1 MNIIL
6 YTTHCPRCVV
16 LESKLKQKDIEY
28 TSCEDINIM
37 SEKGFMS
44 APMLEVDNKVMD
56 FKTANNWINKYEG

>member
-6 YTTHCPRCVV
+6 YTTHCPKCVI
-16 LESKLKQKDIEY
+16 LESKLKQKDIKY

-37 SEKGFMS
+37 LEKGFMQ

>member
-1 MNIIL
+1 MNITL
-6 YTTHCPRCVV
+6 YTTHCPKCVI
-16 LESKLKQKDIEY
+16 LESKLKQKDIKY

-37 SEKGFMS
+37 LEKGFMQ

>member
-6 YTTHCPRCVV
+6 YTTHCPRCVI
-16 LESKLKQKDIEY
+16 LESKLKQKDIKY

-37 SEKGFMS
+37 SEKGFMQ

>member
-1 MNIIL
+1 MKVVL
-6 YTTHCPRCVV
+6 YTTHCPKCVI
-16 LESKLKQKDIEY
+16 LESKLKQKDIKY

-37 SEKGFMS
+37 SEKGFMQ

>member
-1 MNIIL
+1 MKVVF
-6 YTTHCPRCVV
+6 YTTHCPKCVI
-16 LESKLKQKDIEY
+16 LESKLKQKDIKY

-37 SEKGFMS
+37 SEKGFMQ

>member
-37 SEKGFMS
+37 SEKGFMQ